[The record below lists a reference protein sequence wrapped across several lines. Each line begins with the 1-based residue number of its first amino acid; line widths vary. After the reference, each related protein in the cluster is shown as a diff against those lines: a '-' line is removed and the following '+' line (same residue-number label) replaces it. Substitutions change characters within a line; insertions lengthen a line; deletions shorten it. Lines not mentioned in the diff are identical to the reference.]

1 MKDEK
6 LSANTD
12 KRLRDLLTV
21 LDESPFINDAEIPS
35 SYRSILMEVTENLT
49 TIQYYCGEWHKSNKL
64 KRMKQGSATRHKLQQ
79 VTQSIV
85 NLTKLLETVSQ
96 MPDNT
101 PAQTIYTEEGED
113 PFDVAP
119 GANASFVRQAT
130 RSKDTQAIMET
141 LARFEEK
148 INEFKDQQKT
158 KHFLDSERA
167 EEEKMERNDSQKRK
181 QQKVKEA
188 NKADERRSSEKDIQ
202 VNKDVES
209 KKFEQ

>member
-1 MKDEK
+1 
-6 LSANTD
+6 
-12 KRLRDLLTV
+12 
-21 LDESPFINDAEIPS
+21 
-35 SYRSILMEVTENLT
+35 
-49 TIQYYCGEWHKSNKL
+49 
-64 KRMKQGSATRHKLQQ
+64 MKQGSATRHKLQQ

>member
-1 MKDEK
+1 
-6 LSANTD
+6 
-12 KRLRDLLTV
+12 
-21 LDESPFINDAEIPS
+21 
-35 SYRSILMEVTENLT
+35 
-49 TIQYYCGEWHKSNKL
+49 
-64 KRMKQGSATRHKLQQ
+64 MKQGSATRHKLQQ

-167 EEEKMERNDSQKRK
+167 EEEQSKMERNDSQKRK
-181 QQKVKEA
+181 Q
-188 NKADERRSSEKDIQ
+188 
-202 VNKDVES
+202 
-209 KKFEQ
+209 